1 MAEKKKVLLL
11 GDNGTIMDDI
21 FIRLRD
27 TYTLMSSSI
36 RYEDM
41 ENHMFFFQ
49 PDAMILC
56 IGQKEEQNMQ
66 KIITLKR
73 KLTREYIAFG
83 IIGSPEEC
91 ERFQRM
97 SMNMA
102 DIVMPRPIKM
112 ETIKEMI
119 NDFLQESEFFKN
131 ESSYM
136 TTAAAE
142 EAGITLNGNTRK
154 HVLVIDDDPMMLKIV
169 KDHLHD
175 NYDVA
180 TAPSGKIA
188 YKFLEKKHTDI
199 ILLDYQMPDED
210 GPTVLKNLRK
220 QFDMSK
226 TPVLFLTGVADREKI
241 REALALKPQ
250 GYLLKPIDKE
260 KLLGNLDKFSN

>member
-1 MAEKKKVLLL
+1 MAEKKKILLL
-11 GDNGTIMDDI
+11 GDNGTIMDDM
-21 FIRLRD
+21 FLRLRD
-27 TYTLMSSSI
+27 AFTLMSSSI
-36 RYEDM
+36 RFEDM

-56 IGQKEEQNMQ
+56 IGQKEEKDMQ

-91 ERFQRM
+91 DKFQKL

-112 ETIKEMI
+112 ETVKEMI

-131 ESSYM
+131 ESNFIHDSLGA
-136 TTAAAE
+136 TDA
-142 EAGITLNGNTRK
+142 RK

-180 TAPSGKIA
+180 TAPSGKVA

-199 ILLDYQMPDED
+199 ILLDYQMPEED
-210 GPTVLKNLRK
+210 GPTVLKHLREN
-220 QFDMSK
+220 FDMSK

-260 KLLGNLDKFSN
+260 KLLGNLDKFAN